1 MNRLTTTLLLVF
13 LLAAVQVSASDP
25 SMQLE
30 IRPATASSPGGW
42 RLPMRF
48 IIHNTGDQP
57 IHACLSG
64 GHVVHL
70 WDQKVGYTLA
80 EKRADQ
86 PSCEEAFDLS
96 PHGDYSWTEEITL
109 PAITASAAKIVGFAQ
124 VVSPEPCGESACDP
138 VWLTASYA
146 PFQVEAGGR
155 PKEALD
161 LRTGMTSADL
171 TPLVRKAGSGTER

>member
-1 MNRLTTTLLLVF
+1 MNRLKIAFLLIF
-13 LLAAVQVSASDP
+13 LLAAVQASASDS

-30 IRPATASSPGGW
+30 IRPATAASPGGW

-48 IIHNTGDQP
+48 TIRNTGDQP
-57 IHACLSG
+57 IHSCLSG

-80 EKRADQ
+80 EQRADQ
-86 PSCEEAFDLS
+86 PACEEPFDVP
-96 PHGDYSWTEEITL
+96 PHGEYSWTEEIAL
-109 PAITASAAKIVGFAQ
+109 PAITAKAAKIVGFAQ
-124 VVSPEPCGESACDP
+124 VVAPEPCGQSACEP

-146 PFQVEAGGR
+146 PFQIEPGAQ

-161 LRTGMTSADL
+161 LRTGATSASL
-171 TPLVRKAGSGTER
+171 FKAP